1 MNKSALKKYLSS
13 TTETYTG
20 YRTASRITSVGVVA
34 AAGVV
39 KEASVGTKVTAANA
53 AADSVGL
60 LAASNAV
67 MVTSVGTL
75 VTSLNAALDSVGTK
89 AGSTISS
96 AALANALTS
105 IQSKIT
111 VIDGQV
117 SA

>member
-1 MNKSALKKYLSS
+1 MNKSALKEYLNS
-13 TTETYTG
+13 TTETYNAYKAG
-20 YRTASRITSVGVVA
+20 SLITSVGVVG

-39 KEASVGTKVTAANA
+39 LEASVGTKVTAANA

-67 MVTSVGTL
+67 MVTSCGTL
-75 VTSLNAALDSVGTK
+75 TTALNTAIDSVGTK

-117 SA
+117 TA